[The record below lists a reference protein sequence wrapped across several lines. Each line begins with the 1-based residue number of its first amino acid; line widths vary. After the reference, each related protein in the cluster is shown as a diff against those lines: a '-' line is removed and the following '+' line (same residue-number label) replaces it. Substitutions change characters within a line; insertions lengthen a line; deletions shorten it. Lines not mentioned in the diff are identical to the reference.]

1 MTYPVRTLLRYH
13 CASGTHHSALVLEGG
28 RLLQVKR
35 ASQPVKEEVE
45 SVEAWLAGMPEKPS
59 VDELEVILPVEEAV
73 EAVEAVVEEEKKGD
87 EQAETGKKKGK
98 GKKETKDKKEAKDNV
113 PELLLPPSN
122 ITTSL
127 EWVHHLH
134 RTMKEANPALL
145 RRVDVVTAFNTLVQ
159 YMMDHQTHIVTHVPA
174 WNNRY
179 REGVDIDKNPADY
192 PLRGMCT
199 IHMNSVSRNLNTG
212 HLAIRFPYHYPNLRH
227 PIELTDE
234 ERRIR
239 DGIVERYRVWF
250 ALVREEILPYMKEK
264 CDVVDKR
271 IRDKQIERIV
281 QRMQKLQARHDR
293 EVERRRA
300 GIQALEERHQQAL
313 GRHHYMIAA
322 LANVEKEEKK

>member
-1 MTYPVRTLLRYH
+1 
-13 CASGTHHSALVLEGG
+13 
-28 RLLQVKR
+28 
-35 ASQPVKEEVE
+35 
-45 SVEAWLAGMPEKPS
+45 MPEKPS

-98 GKKETKDKKEAKDNV
+98 GKKETKDKKEAKDKKETKDKKEAKDNV

-199 IHMNSVSRNLNTG
+199 IRMNSVSRNVNTG
-212 HLAIRFPYHYPNLRH
+212 HLAIRFPYQYPYLRH
-227 PIELTDE
+227 PAELKEE
-234 ERRIR
+234 ERAIH

-264 CDVVDKR
+264 CDVMDKR
-271 IRDKQIERIV
+271 IRDRQIERIM
-281 QRMQKLQARHDR
+281 QRMEALQARHDR

-313 GRHHYMIAA
+313 GRHRYMIAA
-322 LANVEKEEKK
+322 LANAEQEEKK